1 MARSPDSRLA
11 RSPDLKS
18 SASLDPSRLA
28 QELEDFLATAPYSCV
43 VEDGATIFDFSSAKY
58 SISGEWGKCLL
69 HLWSPERNTVR
80 RVVDMERK
88 NGQLRLAVQRFGKGQ
103 PVWLEIVAGGNGRVP
118 AVQRQ
123 ARLQYQ
129 RLLKRV
135 LERNFPDWNVDEL
148 TSTADLERSF
158 SPVYA
163 RGLLRRGRSAVC
175 VFGVNDSELQSSI
188 DGALTFA
195 LLWFHHCRERDP
207 ARYFV
212 EGLKL
217 FVPKGRSAVVHARM
231 HYLDREAAR
240 FELIEF
246 NERSESL
253 ESLDL
258 SDQGN
263 IATRLV
269 RCPEVEKVHERFRAA
284 IERVRATVPESQLAV
299 LSSTELAFRLHGLQF
314 AHARVAGSPGSFQ
327 RDEEIVF
334 GSGAHETLLTPESE
348 PLFEDLMK
356 RLREL
361 RCADGG
367 RRHALWRMQPERWL
381 ESEVKRDVSR
391 LDARLEPK
399 HVYAQVPAF
408 AASDRGMIDLLA
420 GTREGRLAVIEL
432 KAEEDIHL
440 PLQGLDYWSRV
451 KWHHEREEFHRFGY
465 FSGRTLSSAAPLL
478 LLVAPA
484 LRIHPATDTIL
495 SYVSPEVD
503 WELIAI
509 DEHFRNEI
517 KVVFRKRARQA
528 RTARA
533 IGSSGYRVT
542 G

>member
-1 MARSPDSRLA
+1 MVRSPDSRLA
-11 RSPDLKS
+11 RSPSQS
-18 SASLDPSRLA
+18 SAALDPAHLA
-28 QELEDFLATAPYSCV
+28 RELEDFLATASHACV
-43 VEDGATIFDFSSAKY
+43 LEDGEAIFDFASAKY

-80 RVVDMERK
+80 RVVALERR
-88 NGQLRLAVQRFGKGQ
+88 NGQLCLAVQRFGKGQ
-103 PVWLEIVAGGNGRVP
+103 PVWLEIVAEGNGRPP

-129 RLLKRV
+129 RLLKR
-135 LERNFPDWNVDEL
+135 
-148 TSTADLERSF
+148 ALERSF

-175 VFGVNDSELQSSI
+175 VFGVNDSELQASV

-246 NERSESL
+246 DERGESF

-269 RCPEVEKVHERFRAA
+269 RCPETAKVQERFRKA
-284 IERVRATVPESQLAV
+284 IERVRAAVPESELVV
-299 LSSTELAFRLHGLQF
+299 LSSTELAFRLHGLEF
-314 AHARVAGSPGSFQ
+314 ARARVATSPDSFQ
-327 RDEEIVF
+327 RNEEIVF
-334 GSGAHETLLTPESE
+334 GSGPHETVLTPESE

-356 RLREL
+356 RLRGL
-361 RCADGG
+361 RRADGDK
-367 RRHALWRMQPERWL
+367 RHALWRMQPERWL
-381 ESEVKRDVSR
+381 ESEVKFDVSL
-391 LDARLEPK
+391 LDARLDPA

-420 GTREGRLAVIEL
+420 STREGQLAVIEL
-432 KAEEDIHL
+432 KADEDIHL

-451 KWHHEREEFHRFGY
+451 KWHHEREEFQRFGY
-465 FSGRTLSSAAPLL
+465 FSGKTLSPLTPLL
-478 LLVAPA
+478 MLVAPA
-484 LRIHPATDTIL
+484 LHIHPATDTIL
-495 SYVSPEVD
+495 RYVSPEVD
-503 WELIAI
+503 WELVAI
-509 DEHFRNEI
+509 DEHWRDDV
-517 KVVFRKRARQA
+517 KVVFRKR
-528 RTARA
+528 
-533 IGSSGYRVT
+533 G
-542 G
+542 

>member
-11 RSPDLKS
+11 RSPDS
-18 SASLDPSRLA
+18 SLDPSRLA
-28 QELEDFLATAPYSCV
+28 RELEDLLATAPYSCV
-43 VEDGATIFDFSSAKY
+43 LEDGETIFDFSSAKY

-80 RVVDMERK
+80 RVVDLERK

-103 PVWLEIVAGGNGRVP
+103 PVWLDIVAERNGRAP
-118 AVQRQ
+118 AAQRQ

-163 RGLLRRGRSAVC
+163 RGLLRRGRSALC
-175 VFGVNDSELQSSI
+175 VFGVSDSELQSSV

-212 EGLKL
+212 EGLKV

-231 HYLDREAAR
+231 HYLDREATR

-246 NERSESL
+246 DERSESL

-269 RCPEVEKVHERFRAA
+269 RCPEVDKVHERFRAA
-284 IERVRATVPESQLAV
+284 IERARAAVPESELAV

-314 AHARVAGSPGSFQ
+314 ARARVASSPGSFQ

-361 RCADGG
+361 RCADGD

-381 ESEVKRDVSR
+381 ESEVKCDVSR
-391 LDARLEPK
+391 LDAGLEPQQ
-399 HVYAQVPAF
+399 VYAQVPAF

-432 KAEEDIHL
+432 KADEDIHL

-451 KWHHEREEFHRFGY
+451 KWHHEREEFQRFGY

-495 SYVSPEVD
+495 SYVSREVD
-503 WELIAI
+503 FEPIAI

-533 IGSSGYRVT
+533 IGSSGYRVK
-542 G
+542 